1 MANQK
6 DTSAVDTVY
15 NYLFQNIRS
24 GIWKPGDKIPSEADL
39 CNILNVSRVS
49 VRSALGRLSALRL
62 VQSKQGKGTFVS
74 DPPAENQYSGLRLQT
89 LDRLSLFEFRRIIER
104 ESAALAAL
112 RATSEDVLAM
122 QDSIYKMEHGETEQE
137 IAEQDLRF
145 HALIAKASGNEVIQ
159 HVSRIAEDAYLRMF
173 VENVAQLGSMGTAYH
188 RQILLDIQV
197 RDADAARQHMNA
209 HLDEETLAALSEET
223 PLMRIGAPD
232 EVFELAHNVRNQ

>member
-6 DTSAVDTVY
+6 DASAVDTVY
-15 NYLFQNIRS
+15 KYLFQNIRN
-24 GIWKPGDKIPSEADL
+24 GTWKSGDKIPSEADL
-39 CNILNVSRVS
+39 CGILNVSRVS
-49 VRSALGRLSALRL
+49 VRGALGRLSALGM
-62 VQSKQGKGTFVS
+62 VQSRQGKGTFVS
-74 DPPAENQYSGLRLQT
+74 EPPAETQSPAFHIQN

-122 QDSIYKMEHGETEQE
+122 QDSIYKMEHGETDQE

-145 HALIAKASGNEVIQ
+145 HALIAKATGNEVIQ
-159 HVSRIAEDAYLRMF
+159 HVARIAEEAYLRMF
-173 VENVAQLGSMGTAYH
+173 MENVAQMGSMGTAHH

-209 HLDEETLAALSEET
+209 HLDETA
-223 PLMRIGAPD
+223 RIIY
-232 EVFELAHNVRNQ
+232 NQ

>member
-1 MANQK
+1 MAHQK
-6 DTSAVDTVY
+6 DSSAVDIVY
-15 NYLFQNIRS
+15 EYLSQNIKS
-24 GIWKPGDKIPSEADL
+24 GFWKTGDKLPSEADL
-39 CNILNVSRVS
+39 CSLLNVSRVS
-49 VRSALGRLSALRL
+49 VRSALGRLSALGL

-74 DPPAENQYSGLRLQT
+74 TPSGENGAPVLRFHD
-89 LDRLSLFEFRRIIER
+89 LDRLSLFEFRKIIER

-145 HALIAKASGNEVIQ
+145 HALIAKATGNEIIQ
-159 HVSRIAEDAYLRMF
+159 YVSRIAEEAYMRMF
-173 VENVAQLGSMGTAYH
+173 LENVAQLGSMGTSHH

-209 HLDEETLAALSEET
+209 HLDETARL
-223 PLMRIGAPD
+223 
-232 EVFELAHNVRNQ
+232 VYNQ

>member
-15 NYLFQNIRS
+15 NYLFQNIRN
-24 GIWKPGDKIPSEADL
+24 GTWKPGDKIPSEADL
-39 CNILNVSRVS
+39 CGILNVSRVS
-49 VRSALGRLSALRL
+49 VRGALGRLSALGL

-74 DPPAENQYSGLRLQT
+74 EPPAETQSPAFHIQNM
-89 LDRLSLFEFRRIIER
+89 DRLSLFEFRRIIER

-122 QDSIYKMEHGETEQE
+122 QDSINKMEHGETDQE

-145 HALIAKASGNEVIQ
+145 HALIAKATGNEIIQ
-159 HVSRIAEDAYLRMF
+159 HVSRITEEAYLHMF
-173 VENVAQLGSMGTAYH
+173 MENVATMGSMGTVHH

-209 HLDEETLAALSEET
+209 HLDETARL
-223 PLMRIGAPD
+223 IY
-232 EVFELAHNVRNQ
+232 NQ